1 MNTETNAETPKKTPQ
16 PQTFVINSEQLF
28 GMHANADDE
37 IDLRELWNVIW
48 QGKWIIFASTAL
60 FAIIAVIVSLNLPN
74 IYKSSATLI
83 PTTSDEQN
91 GAGAL
96 ASRFGGLASMAGI
109 SLGGSSVDKTKIAI
123 ETLKSREFLS
133 EFIKRHELKTRLL
146 AVKAWNA
153 TNNTLIFNDDIYN
166 ANTKVWTWKTKSQ
179 WKKDPL
185 PTDQEAVEELLKNIT
200 VNLDEKSSMVN
211 ISATHFSPFIAQQWV
226 LWLIDDI
233 NQHMRQQDISD
244 AKKSIEYLSN
254 KLEETS
260 VAEMQKIFYEL
271 IEQQTKTKMLAEIR
285 DQYVLKIIDP
295 PTVPEKK
302 DQPKRAL
309 ICVLAVLLGGILG
322 MMWVF
327 LRNFFKN
334 KQEIMS
340 DK

>member
-1 MNTETNAETPKKTPQ
+1 MNTETNAETPKNAPQ
-16 PQTFVINSEQLF
+16 PQTIVINSDQLF
-28 GMHANADDE
+28 GKHANADDE

-48 QGKWIIFASTAL
+48 QGKWIIFTCTAL
-60 FAIIAVIVSLNLPN
+60 FAIVAVIVALYLPN

-109 SLGGSSVDKTKIAI
+109 SLGGSGVDKTKIAI

-133 EFIKRHELKTRLL
+133 EFIKRHELKTQLL
-146 AVKAWNA
+146 AVKTWNA
-153 TNNTLIFNDDIYN
+153 ENNTLIYNDDVYN
-166 ANTKVWTWKTKSQ
+166 ANTKVWTWKTQSQ

-185 PTDQEAVEELLKNIT
+185 PTDQEAVEKLLKNIT
-200 VNLDEKSSMVN
+200 VNLNEKSSLVT
-211 ISATHFSPFIAQQWV
+211 ISAMHFSPFIAQQWV
-226 LWLIDDI
+226 QWLIDDI
-233 NQHMRQQDISD
+233 NQYMRQQDISD

-302 DQPKRAL
+302 DNPKRAI
-309 ICVLAVLLGGILG
+309 ICLVATLLGGMFGVTL
-322 MMWVF
+322 VF
-327 LRNFFKN
+327 VVRFIKGS
-334 KQEIMS
+334 I
-340 DK
+340 

>member
-16 PQTFVINSEQLF
+16 SQTLVINSEQLF
-28 GMHANADDE
+28 GMHANAEDE
-37 IDLRELWNVIW
+37 IDLRELWSVIW

-60 FAIIAVIVSLNLPN
+60 FAIVAVIFSLNLPN
-74 IYKSSATLI
+74 IYKSSSTLI

-133 EFIKRHELKTRLL
+133 EFIKRHELKTQLL

-153 TNNTLIFNDDIYN
+153 TNNTLIFNDDVYN
-166 ANTKVWTWKTKSQ
+166 AKTKVWTWETKSQ
-179 WKKDPL
+179 WKKDPS

-200 VNLDEKSSMVN
+200 VNLDEKSSLVT

-226 LWLIDDI
+226 QWLIDDI

-244 AKKSIEYLSN
+244 AKKSIEYLSK

-302 DQPKRAL
+302 DKPQRAL
-309 ICVLAVLLGGILG
+309 ICVLAVLLGGMFGIFIV
-322 MMWVF
+322 VF
-327 LRNFFKN
+327 KKEKNNLRNKS
-334 KQEIMS
+334 QVI
-340 DK
+340 